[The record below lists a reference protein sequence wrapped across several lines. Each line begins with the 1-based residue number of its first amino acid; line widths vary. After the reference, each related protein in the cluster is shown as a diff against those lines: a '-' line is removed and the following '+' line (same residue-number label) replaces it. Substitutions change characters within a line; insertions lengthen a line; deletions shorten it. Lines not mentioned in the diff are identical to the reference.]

1 MQKFF
6 AITSTFFNNRF
17 LLLSTL
23 RKRIQFASGL
33 FVFSILF
40 LYLFI
45 PFNITEWIVYTS
57 PFKNLQLP
65 GLGLIVGIVIF
76 ISHFLQ
82 FFLFKK
88 YAQKVYHLLLGF
100 LMDVILVSLPLSL
113 LYSVP
118 ANSFWIELKET
129 LAIVLPVAVLWYI
142 LGLSLMALWEN
153 KISKSQEASDRASDE
168 RSVAPER
175 INIKDS
181 AGQLRLSLKPED
193 LLYFESSDNYVTVH
207 FRKNQRISRE
217 MIRNSMK
224 NIETDFEAFNCIR
237 CHRSF
242 IVNLHNV
249 SSIKK
254 DGRAYTV
261 NIEGVAFQIPI
272 SRGYVKSVQDHLN
285 R

>member
-23 RKRIQFASGL
+23 RKRILFASGL

-129 LAIVLPVAVLWYI
+129 LVIVLPVAVLWYI

-153 KISKSQEASDRASDE
+153 KISKSQEASDRASNE

-181 AGQLRLSLKPED
+181 AGQLRLSLKSED